1 MKTLIKNAVIVNA
14 DGRQTAD
21 LLIEDGIVA
30 AIGENLDCDGEVI
43 DAKGAY
49 LLPGFIDLHS
59 HLRDP
64 GYEYKEDIYTG
75 TRAAAAGGFTGVCP
89 MPNTKPA
96 TDSPERIAYLK
107 KKAEEKQMASIL

>member
-21 LLIEDGIVA
+21 LVIENGIIA
-30 AIGENLDCDGEVI
+30 EIGEKLCCEGEVI

-49 LLPGFIDLHS
+49 LLPGFIDLHC

-64 GYEYKEDIYTG
+64 GYEYKEDIITG
-75 TRAAAAGGFTGVCP
+75 TRAAAA
-89 MPNTKPA
+89 A
-96 TDSPERIAYLK
+96 
-107 KKAEEKQMASIL
+107 